1 MDVKLSSSAVIPY
14 LDRSS
19 IQEYSNLNFYSM
31 DGELVKMNLV
41 VLAALRSSLANSL
54 TDADFEDCCVLTE
67 FSKSEL
73 DEVNEFIWT
82 GKCQISLAA
91 NVFTA
96 LGIDL
101 HSLSEPFPLKF
112 LTPKVK
118 VDNDPDVKY
127 EVKEENLSDG
137 GDMGGGDIWN
147 DHLDED
153 MPLIDLPLL
162 PLKKKKKRAKE
173 EQVMRGFFL

>member
-1 MDVKLSSSAVIPY
+1 MQVIPAD
-14 LDRSS
+14 LLVRNMNGDRV
-19 IQEYSNLNFYSM
+19 
-31 DGELVKMNLV
+31 DTK
-41 VLAALRSSLANSL
+41 LAALRSSLANSL

-91 NVFTA
+91 NVFSA

-112 LTPKVK
+112 VTPKVK

-153 MPLIDLPLL
+153 MHRACKGPHSLL
-162 PLKKKKKRAKE
+162 LGPHHLDE
-173 EQVMRGFFL
+173 H